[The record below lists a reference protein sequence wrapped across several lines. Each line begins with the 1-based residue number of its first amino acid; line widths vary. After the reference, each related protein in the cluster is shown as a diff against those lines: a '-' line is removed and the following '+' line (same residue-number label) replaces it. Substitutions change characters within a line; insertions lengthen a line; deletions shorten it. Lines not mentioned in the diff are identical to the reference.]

1 MAGGSI
7 PPEKGSLGRLCQRSH
22 SRGRGSPEE
31 PVAHRDARKIHL
43 GGGRGARGAGGKGAG
58 GRSPSPAGVRRAK
71 GMEPKEWGFY

>member
-43 GGGRGARGAGGKGAG
+43 GGAEGLGEQEGKGQEAG
-58 GRSPSPAGVRRAK
+58 ALLQPG
-71 GMEPKEWGFY
+71 